1 VLEKMGSSSMFVLEK
16 QSVHQCL
23 FRKTGSSPMFALEFI
38 NIFILE
44 KQAVHQCRY
53 ENWAVELTHLRFFN
67 IVSSTAVYIYM
78 ACD

>member
-1 VLEKMGSSSMFVLEK
+1 M
-16 QSVHQCL
+16 
-23 FRKTGSSPMFALEFI
+23 
-38 NIFILE
+38 FILE

-67 IVSSTAVYIYM
+67 TVSSTAVCIYM